1 MIVQEYL
8 RRLLKDKARLRKWKR
23 IMIALSCIVVVCTV
37 YALSLPAQTLACDK
51 EEHTHTAECYD
62 ENNELICEKEEHT
75 HTDDC
80 NKQEEVNEQ
89 EEVVKD
95 EPETIN
101 NEQVSQESEEETTT
115 TTTTETTTQP
125 FDLSSE
131 ANKGKIT
138 DIQFTYKKDG
148 VVVKPNQS
156 VDVSKHDDL
165 SMTYKLWFEG
175 IPATTLKQCGGII
188 KYQLPEGF
196 KIRKEIQNK
205 NIVEGKDILGTMNV
219 NTAGLVTITYNQ
231 QFLSRLQENETL
243 TGSFNVDA
251 QIDINKIDSSTGK
264 VTITTPKGN
273 ITLNYGLDY
282 KEHYGSV
289 SVDKSCKKEATSDY
303 IKYTITLT
311 AGDDGCQNVYVVDQ
325 FTQNKDLVNYEGINK
340 SKTPLKPKPSEDNY
354 QPSEDNYQPY
364 EDRNTAIQ
372 GTIYKTNVPTSDQE
386 IPDEVTNITNPE
398 SFVWYIATMEPN
410 EVRTL
415 TYYVKLIDT
424 TENLYNK
431 QYDIVNN
438 AQVYSKQDNSSQVY
452 SKGNKVSTFKPT
464 IIIDTNVMKKN
475 IVTQNGNDYIKED
488 GNYLVNYQIEFNY
501 GSENNNCSIKE
512 FQFRDSLDSDIYTDS
527 KMLPYIS
534 FVEDSVVLHVKKAEE
549 TGYTDYSGSHIT
561 VGWAKGNDTY
571 STTYKEDS
579 TRFKV
584 YELNNKSITINPGD
598 SYYVTYTLKIKPEV
612 YAAMQSNS
620 VTIKNRYFSY
630 SRDKLLNKVFND
642 KLNLHE
648 RKWVEKSVA
657 EPTTAEKTVD
667 MDGTKYNNQLKV
679 DTSAEQSFK
688 VPAGSYKYTVNI
700 NKTDKDKTDGKFN
713 ITNVTLTD
721 TFDKDTLDKDVMKYV
736 GYMKITAYDT
746 DDRVVGTKWINIDK
760 QQSFSLKLYDIGWR
774 DNCYSYKLEYYAT
787 PNDLSSLT
795 SAKVNNTFSL
805 NGDVKRGVDGEIFR
819 FTNVNSSSEVTLEGS
834 YNLKVNKQ
842 AWYYEKPKQ
851 NATEWQ
857 NGMHYWVIEV
867 NGSKIRAGT
876 QIKDEINDVL
886 EKDEISSYLHKDS
899 LVGVYKGDLK
909 NLSDYKTIEELPES
923 LRVGKEYYKAD
934 YTNNKGFTGENN
946 YSELVLTTEKDF
958 NLQDNEKIYIVVRTE
973 PQELPSELP
982 KDYRAT
988 FKYKNEVEIKHKG
1001 DADFT
1006 KVNDATQEL
1015 YGGNYILKEL
1025 GQTFEYKNGKY
1036 TNIFKG
1042 KDTDNP
1048 ESKIVKNKLIGNGI
1062 YASWAFKVN
1071 YGGDLNGDYRVLE
1084 TIPDGMELSYIRI
1097 KWTGKSAKDITSQTI
1112 TDLGDWEKHTIAA
1125 PDDDNSNIETTYY
1138 VKGKQALI
1146 QLGKFKG
1153 IHGRDD
1159 YSVDVQVVCR
1169 VTDPDVLLGGE
1180 TKTFNNKVMLQ
1191 SADGKKDYVSANAD
1205 ATMSK
1210 TILSKTNNFES
1221 KESQVSSNITYTITA
1236 NEYGQTLLKNTTDK
1250 LTLVDKM
1257 SKNLILDPD
1266 SIKAKNI
1273 KDNSDVEIE
1282 RKYDPETNKLEI
1294 QIPDSTPVRI
1304 TYSCKVKV
1312 APGEDNETSV
1322 SNNVHWKN
1330 YAQTGGA
1337 NDKIEHFGY
1346 NLNASGTTETEP
1358 HPRLKILKYDD
1369 TLKHLSGAKFEI
1381 NECELVNDKIQYKS
1395 PVNSTTAISDDDGT
1409 VTIKTSE
1416 YQMKFNTIYE
1426 VKETK
1431 TVDGYILDNT
1441 PYYIMRAKK
1450 ESNGDYSEYVKK
1462 YIDYQ
1467 DKRDKHYS
1475 IAYDKDYFVVEIYN
1489 AQKGITVKKEFR
1501 NYAAETDKNPVSGTY
1516 KFGLYNNADGTG
1528 TPSDTIEI
1536 KYRPG
1541 ETGVKSA
1548 KFKNPIDLNQTYYV
1562 FEIGQNNQPIKAS
1575 DGEATINSMQ
1585 YKVVYNNETNSTETN
1600 SAKVGETVIV
1610 TNKSRTKILPS
1621 TGSMGTLIYRLLG
1634 ATLVV
1639 ASLICLSNINKNNRK
1654 EKRRKR

>member
-1 MIVQEYL
+1 
-8 RRLLKDKARLRKWKR
+8 
-23 IMIALSCIVVVCTV
+23 MIALSCIVVVCTV
-37 YALSLPAQTLACDK
+37 YALSLPAQTMACDK

-75 HTDDC
+75 HNEDC

-101 NEQVSQESEEETTT
+101 NEQVSQVSEEETTT
-115 TTTTETTTQP
+115 TTTETTTEP

-175 IPATTLKQCGGII
+175 IPATTLKQCGGIMSY
-188 KYQLPEGF
+188 KLPEGF
-196 KIRKEIQNK
+196 TIKKSIDK
-205 NIVEGKDILGTMNV
+205 NITSGSDVIGTMNV
-219 NTAGLVTITYNQ
+219 STDGLVTIKYYDTYLKGLNDNQ
-231 QFLSRLQENETL
+231 TL
-243 TGSFNVDA
+243 TGNFEVEA
-251 QIDINKIDSSTGK
+251 QIDMNKIDSSTGK
-264 VTITTPKGN
+264 VTITTPKGD

-289 SVDKSCKKEATSDY
+289 SVDKSCKKETTSDY

-325 FTQNKDLVNYEGINK
+325 FTKGKELVEYVDINLTESTLYANPDK
-340 SKTPLKPKPSEDNY
+340 
-354 QPSEDNYQPY
+354 QQPY
-364 EDRNTAIQ
+364 ETRKTATK
-372 GTIYKTNVPTSDQE
+372 GTIYKTNLPSSDQE
-386 IPDEVTNITNPE
+386 IPNAVTNITNPE
-398 SFVWYIATMEPN
+398 SFVWNIAKMEPN

-452 SKGNKVSTFKPT
+452 SKGNRVSTFKPT
-464 IIIDTNVMKKN
+464 IIINTNVMKKN

-534 FVEDSVVLHVKKAEE
+534 FVENSIVLHVKKAGE
-549 TGYTDYSGSHIT
+549 TEYTDYSGSHIT
-561 VGWAKGNDTY
+561 VGWAKGNDNY
-571 STTYKEDS
+571 STYKEDS
-579 TRFKV
+579 TRFNV
-584 YELNNKSITINPGD
+584 YELNNQPITINPGD

-679 DTSAEQSFK
+679 DTSAEQLFK

-713 ITNVTLTD
+713 ITNVTLAD
-721 TFDKDTLDKDVMKYV
+721 ALDNKDVMKYV

-746 DDRVVGTKWINIDK
+746 DDRVVETKWVNIDK
-760 QQSFSLKLYDIGWR
+760 QQNFSLRLSDIDWTK
-774 DNCYSYKLEYYAT
+774 NCYSYTFEYYAT

-886 EKDEISSYLHKDS
+886 GKDEISSYLHKDS
-899 LVGVYKGDLK
+899 LVGVYKGDFK
-909 NLSDYKTIEELPES
+909 NLSDYKTIDALPKES
-923 LRVGKEYYKAD
+923 KVGEEYYKAEYSND
-934 YTNNKGFTGENN
+934 KHFSGENN
-946 YSELVLTTEKDF
+946 YSELVLTTKKDIDLQENEKIY
-958 NLQDNEKIYIVVRTE
+958 KIYIVVKTE
-973 PQELPSELP
+973 PKELPSELP
-982 KDYRAT
+982 EDYRAT

-1001 DADFT
+1001 DKDFT

-1025 GQTFEYKNGKY
+1025 GQTFEFKNGKY
-1036 TNIFKG
+1036 TNISKG

-1048 ESKIVKNKLIGNGI
+1048 ESKIVKDKLIGNGI

-1112 TDLGDWEKHTIAA
+1112 TDLGDDWKVNTIAA
-1125 PDDDNSNIETTYY
+1125 PDDDNSNITTTYY

-1180 TKTFNNKVMLQ
+1180 TKTFTNKVMLQ
-1191 SADGKKDYVSANAD
+1191 SPDGTKDYVSANAS
-1205 ATMSK
+1205 AE
-1210 TILSKTNNFES
+1210 I
-1221 KESQVSSNITYTITA
+1221 SNIKILNKENVHNVKSPKIDYTITA

-1250 LTLVDKM
+1250 LTLVDDLDE
-1257 SKNLILDPD
+1257 NLVLDPD

-1273 KDNSDVEIE
+1273 KNNSDVPIE
-1282 RKYDPETNKLEI
+1282 KKYDPVKNILEI
-1294 QIPDSTPVRI
+1294 QIPDSTPVQI
-1304 TYSCKVKV
+1304 TYSCKVKA
-1312 APGEDNETSV
+1312 APNTEIPLV
-1322 SNNVHWKN
+1322 SNRVYWKN
-1330 YAQTGGA
+1330 YAQTGGV
-1337 NDKIEHFGY
+1337 NDEIKQFSY
-1346 NLNASGTTETEP
+1346 DLNASGTTETET
-1358 HPRLKILKYDD
+1358 HPQLKIIKYDD
-1369 TLKHLSGAKFEI
+1369 TLKRLSGAEFEI
-1381 NECELVNDKIQYKS
+1381 HECELVNDKIQYKS
-1395 PVNSTTAISDDDGT
+1395 PVNSTTAISGADGT
-1409 VTIKTSE
+1409 VIIPTDKFP
-1416 YQMKFNTIYE
+1416 MDFNTIYE
-1426 VKETK
+1426 VKETNP
-1431 TVDGYILDNT
+1431 VDGYILDDT

-1450 ESNGDYSEYVKK
+1450 EDSGNDYSDYVKE
-1462 YIDYQ
+1462 YIKIAYQ
-1467 DKRDKHYS
+1467 NSKDKHY
-1475 IAYDKDYFVVEIYN
+1475 IVAYDKDYFLVKIYN
-1489 AQKGITVKKEFR
+1489 AQQGITVKKAFT
-1501 NYAAETDKNPVSGTY
+1501 NNAAETKHNPVSGIY
-1516 KFGLYNNADGTG
+1516 KFGLYENENGEG
-1528 TPSDTIEI
+1528 KPLEI
-1536 KYRPG
+1536 ISIHYDPKDKD
-1541 ETGVKSA
+1541 VKSA
-1548 KFKNPIDLNQTYYV
+1548 KFKNPIDLTKDYYV

-1575 DGEATINSMQ
+1575 DDEATINSMQ
-1585 YKVVYNNETNSTETN
+1585 YKVVYNNETDSTKTN
-1600 SAKVGETVIV
+1600 NAKVGETVIV

-1639 ASLICLSNINKNNRK
+1639 ASLIYLSNINKNNRK
-1654 EKRRKR
+1654 EKRRKK

>member
-1 MIVQEYL
+1 
-8 RRLLKDKARLRKWKR
+8 
-23 IMIALSCIVVVCTV
+23 MIALSCIVVVCTV
-37 YALSLPAQTLACDK
+37 YALSLPAQTLTCDK

-80 NKQEEVNEQ
+80 YKQEEVNEQ

-95 EPETIN
+95 EPETQN
-101 NEQVSQESEEETTT
+101 KDEQVSQVSEEETTT
-115 TTTTETTTQP
+115 TETTTETTKQP
-125 FDLSSE
+125 FDLSYHTENIESV
-131 ANKGKIT
+131 K
-138 DIQFTYKKDG
+138 FVYKKTEIIDG
-148 VVVKPNQS
+148 KEKTTEY
-156 VDVSKHDDL
+156 DVPTDGSIL
-165 SMTYKLWFEG
+165 SYDTLDMTYKLFFKG
-175 IPATTLKQCGGII
+175 ISAKTLKECGGII
-188 KYQLPEGF
+188 KYQLPNGF
-196 KIRKEIQNK
+196 KIRKMI
-205 NIVEGKDILGTMNV
+205 EGKTILSGGVVIGNMNV
-219 NTAGLVTITYNQ
+219 STDGLVTITYNQ

-243 TGSFNVDA
+243 TGSFEVDA
-251 QIDINKIDSSTGK
+251 QIDMNKIDSSTGK
-264 VTITTPKGN
+264 VTITTPKGD

-282 KEHYGSV
+282 KEHYGNVSV
-289 SVDKSCKKEATSDY
+289 VDKSWKKEATSDY
-303 IKYTITLT
+303 IKYTITLK

-325 FTQNKDLVNYEGINK
+325 FTQGKDLVEYVDINLTENTLN
-340 SKTPLKPKPSEDNY
+340 SGEYNH
-354 QPSEDNYQPY
+354 QPY
-364 EDRNTAIQ
+364 ETRDNNSKA
-372 GTIYKTNVPTSDQE
+372 GTIYKTNAPSSDQT
-386 IPDEVTNITNPE
+386 IPDAVTNITNPG
-398 SFVWYIATMEPN
+398 SFVWKIVKMNPN
-410 EVRTL
+410 EVRQL
-415 TYYVKLIDT
+415 TYYVKLKNT
-424 TENLYNK
+424 TEDLYK
-431 QYDIVNN
+431 IKKDVVNN
-438 AQVYSKQDNSSQVY
+438 AQVYSKKEGSSKVY
-452 SKGNKVSTFKPT
+452 SKGYKESTFTPT
-464 IIIDTNVMKKN
+464 IIIDTSVMKKN
-475 IVTQNGNDYIKED
+475 IVKQDDNKDYKKDNE

-501 GSENNNCSIKE
+501 GSNNNVSIKG
-512 FQFRDSLDSDIYTDS
+512 FQFADYLDYVDDYDFKTDS

-534 FVEDSVVLHVKKAEE
+534 FVENSIVLHVKTAGES
-549 TGYTDYSGSHIT
+549 GYKEYKGNDIS
-561 VGWAKGNDTY
+561 VKWAKGNDTY
-571 STTYKEDS
+571 TTTYNENS

-620 VTIKNRYFSY
+620 VNIKNRYYTY
-630 SRDKLLNKVFND
+630 STDKELNKIGNTD
-642 KLNLHE
+642 LTLSE
-648 RKWVEKSVA
+648 YKWVDKDVA
-657 EPTTAEKTVD
+657 KQTTSEETIN
-667 MDGTKYNNQLKV
+667 MDGKKYNNQFNE

-688 VPAGSYKYTVNI
+688 VPAGSYKYTVKLN
-700 NKTDKDKTDGKFN
+700 KTDGKFN
-713 ITNVTLTD
+713 ITDVTLT
-721 TFDKDTLDKDVMKYV
+721 DTLDKDVMKYV
-736 GYMKITAYDT
+736 GYMKIMAYDT
-746 DDRVVGTKWINIDK
+746 QNNVLETKWVNIDK
-760 QQSFSLKLYDIGWR
+760 QQNFSLRLSDIDWTK
-774 DNCYSYKLEYYAT
+774 NCYSYTFEYYAT

-909 NLSDYKTIEELPES
+909 NLSDYKKIEDLPVNLKIGE
-923 LRVGKEYYKAD
+923 EYYKAD
-934 YTNNKGFTGENN
+934 YTNNKGFTGGNN

-982 KDYRAT
+982 EDYRAT

-1001 DADFT
+1001 DKDFT

-1025 GQTFEYKNGKY
+1025 GQTFEFKNGKY
-1036 TNIFKG
+1036 TNISKG

-1048 ESKIVKNKLIGNGI
+1048 ESKIVKDKLIGNGI

-1112 TDLGDWEKHTIAA
+1112 TDLGDDWKVNTIVA
-1125 PDDDNSNIETTYY
+1125 PDDDNSNITTTYY

-1146 QLGKFKG
+1146 KLGKFKG

-1169 VTDPDVLLGGE
+1169 VTDPDVLLGGG

-1191 SADGKKDYVSANAD
+1191 SADGTKDYVSANAS
-1205 ATMSK
+1205 AEISK
-1210 TILSKTNNFES
+1210 IKILDK
-1221 KESQVSSNITYTITA
+1221 KNIHDVKSPKIDYTITA

-1250 LTLVDKM
+1250 LTLVDDLDE
-1257 SKNLILDPD
+1257 NLVLDPD

-1273 KDNSDVEIE
+1273 KNNSDVSIE
-1282 RKYDPETNKLEI
+1282 TKYDPEKNILEI
-1294 QIPDSTPVRI
+1294 QIPDGTPVQI
-1304 TYSCKVKV
+1304 QYSCKVKA
-1312 APGEDNETSV
+1312 APNTEIPLV
-1322 SNNVHWKN
+1322 SNRVYWKN
-1330 YAQTGGA
+1330 YAQTGGV
-1337 NDKIEHFGY
+1337 NNEIKQFSYD
-1346 NLNASGTTETEP
+1346 LNASGTTETET
-1358 HPRLKILKYDD
+1358 HPQLKIIKYDD
-1369 TLKHLSGAKFEI
+1369 TLKRLSGAEFEI
-1381 NECELVNDKIQYKS
+1381 HECKLENNEIKHTSKNPITVTS
-1395 PVNSTTAISDDDGT
+1395 GADGT
-1409 VTIKTSE
+1409 VTIPTDKFP
-1416 YQMKFNTIYE
+1416 MDFNTIYE

-1431 TVDGYILDNT
+1431 PVDGYILDDT
-1441 PYYIMRAKK
+1441 PYYIMRVKK
-1450 ESNGDYSEYVKK
+1450 EDSGNDYSDYVKE
-1462 YIDYQ
+1462 YIKIAYQ
-1467 DKRDKHYS
+1467 NSKDKHY
-1475 IAYDKDYFVVEIYN
+1475 IVAYDKDYFLVKIYN
-1489 AQKGITVKKEFR
+1489 AQQGITVKKEFT
-1501 NYAAETDKNPVSGTY
+1501 NNAAETENNPVSGTY
-1516 KFGLYNNADGTG
+1516 RFGLYANENGEG
-1528 TPSDTIEI
+1528 TPLEIIEI
-1536 KYRPG
+1536 KYDPG
-1541 ETGVKSA
+1541 DKDVKSA
-1548 KFKNPIDLNQTYYV
+1548 KFKNQKLNTDYYV
-1562 FEIGQNNQPIKAS
+1562 FELNKNDQPIKAS
-1575 DGEATINSMQ
+1575 DDEATINSMQ
-1585 YKVVYNNETNSTETN
+1585 YKVVYNNETDSTKTN
-1600 SAKVGETVIV
+1600 NAKVGETVTV

-1621 TGSMGTLIYRLLG
+1621 TGSIGTLIYRLLG

>member
-75 HTDDC
+75 HSDDC

-95 EPETIN
+95 EPETQN
-101 NEQVSQESEEETTT
+101 DDEQVSQESEEETTT
-115 TTTTETTTQP
+115 TTTTETTTEP

-175 IPATTLKQCGGII
+175 IPATTLKQCGGIMSY
-188 KYQLPEGF
+188 KLPEGF
-196 KIRKEIQNK
+196 TIKKSIDK
-205 NIVEGKDILGTMNV
+205 NITSGSDVIGTMNV
-219 NTAGLVTITYNQ
+219 STDGFVTIKYYDTYLKGLNDNQ
-231 QFLSRLQENETL
+231 TL
-243 TGSFNVDA
+243 TGNFEVDA
-251 QIDINKIDSSTGK
+251 QIDINKINSSTGK
-264 VTITTPKGN
+264 VTITTPKGD

-289 SVDKSCKKEATSDY
+289 SVDKSCKKETTSDY

-325 FTQNKDLVNYEGINK
+325 FTKGKELVEYVDINLTESTLYANPDK
-340 SKTPLKPKPSEDNY
+340 
-354 QPSEDNYQPY
+354 QQPY
-364 EDRNTAIQ
+364 ETRKTATK
-372 GTIYKTNVPTSDQE
+372 GTIYKTNLPSSDQE
-386 IPDEVTNITNPE
+386 IPNAVTNITNPE
-398 SFVWYIATMEPN
+398 SFVWNIAKMEPN

-415 TYYVKLIDT
+415 TYYCKLIDT

-438 AQVYSKQDNSSQVY
+438 AQVYSRKNDSSQVY
-452 SKGNKVSTFKPT
+452 SKGNIVSTFKPT

-475 IVTQNGNDYIKED
+475 VITQNENDYIKED

-534 FVEDSVVLHVKKAEE
+534 FVENSIVLHVKKAGE
-549 TGYTDYSGSHIT
+549 TEYTDYSGSHIT
-561 VGWAKGNDTY
+561 VGWAKGNDNY
-571 STTYKEDS
+571 STYKEDS
-579 TRFKV
+579 TRFNV
-584 YELNNKSITINPGD
+584 YELNNQPITINPGD

-713 ITNVTLTD
+713 ITNITLAD
-721 TFDKDTLDKDVMKYV
+721 ALDNKDVMKYV
-736 GYMKITAYDT
+736 GYMKITAYNT
-746 DDRVVGTKWINIDK
+746 DDRVVETKWVNIDK
-760 QQSFSLKLYDIGWR
+760 QQNFSLRLSDIDWTK
-774 DNCYSYKLEYYAT
+774 NCYSYTFEYYAT

-909 NLSDYKTIEELPES
+909 NLSDYKKIEDLPVNLKIGE
-923 LRVGKEYYKAD
+923 EYYKAD
-934 YTNNKGFTGENN
+934 YTNNKGFTGGNN

-982 KDYRAT
+982 EDYRAT

-1001 DADFT
+1001 DKDFT

-1025 GQTFEYKNGKY
+1025 GQTFEFKNGKY
-1036 TNIFKG
+1036 TNISKG

-1048 ESKIVKNKLIGNGI
+1048 ESKIVKDKLIGNGI

-1112 TDLGDWEKHTIAA
+1112 TDLGDDWKVNTIAA
-1125 PDDDNSNIETTYY
+1125 PDDDNSNITTTYY

-1180 TKTFNNKVMLQ
+1180 TKTFNNKVTLQ

-1346 NLNASGTTETEP
+1346 NLNASGTTETET
-1358 HPRLKILKYDD
+1358 HPQLKILKYDD

-1395 PVNSTTAISDDDGT
+1395 PVNSTTAISGANGT
-1409 VTIKTSE
+1409 VTIPTDKF
-1416 YQMKFNTIYE
+1416 QMDFNTIYE
-1426 VKETK
+1426 VKEIK
-1431 TVDGYILDNT
+1431 TIDGYILDNT

-1450 ESNGDYSEYVKK
+1450 EDSGDYSDYVKK
-1462 YIDYQ
+1462 YIEYQ
-1467 DKRDKHYS
+1467 NSRDKHY
-1475 IAYDKDYFVVEIYN
+1475 IVAYDKDYFLVEIYN
-1489 AQKGITVKKEFR
+1489 AQKGITVQKAFT
-1501 NYAAETDKNPVSGTY
+1501 NNAAETEYNPISGTY
-1516 KFGLYNNADGTG
+1516 RFGLYNNENGTG
-1528 TPSDTIEI
+1528 KPLEITEI
-1536 KYRPG
+1536 KYDPG
-1541 ETGVKSA
+1541 DKDVKSA
-1548 KFKNPIDLNQTYYV
+1548 KFKNPIDLTKDYYV
-1562 FEIGQNNQPIKAS
+1562 FELDQNDKPIKAS

-1585 YKVVYNNETNSTETN
+1585 YKVVYKNETDSTKTN
-1600 SAKVGETVIV
+1600 NAQVGDTVTV

-1621 TGSMGTLIYRLLG
+1621 TGSIGTLIYRLLG

-1639 ASLICLSNINKNNRK
+1639 VSVICLSNINKNNRK
-1654 EKRRKR
+1654 GNRRKI

>member
-1 MIVQEYL
+1 
-8 RRLLKDKARLRKWKR
+8 
-23 IMIALSCIVVVCTV
+23 MIALSCIVVVCTV
-37 YALSLPAQTLACDK
+37 YALSLPAQTLTCDK

-899 LVGVYKGDLK
+899 LVGVYKG
-909 NLSDYKTIEELPES
+909 I
-923 LRVGKEYYKAD
+923 LR
-934 YTNNKGFTGENN
+934 
-946 YSELVLTTEKDF
+946 
-958 NLQDNEKIYIVVRTE
+958 I
-973 PQELPSELP
+973 
-982 KDYRAT
+982 
-988 FKYKNEVEIKHKG
+988 
-1001 DADFT
+1001 
-1006 KVNDATQEL
+1006 
-1015 YGGNYILKEL
+1015 
-1025 GQTFEYKNGKY
+1025 
-1036 TNIFKG
+1036 
-1042 KDTDNP
+1042 
-1048 ESKIVKNKLIGNGI
+1048 
-1062 YASWAFKVN
+1062 
-1071 YGGDLNGDYRVLE
+1071 
-1084 TIPDGMELSYIRI
+1084 
-1097 KWTGKSAKDITSQTI
+1097 
-1112 TDLGDWEKHTIAA
+1112 
-1125 PDDDNSNIETTYY
+1125 
-1138 VKGKQALI
+1138 
-1146 QLGKFKG
+1146 
-1153 IHGRDD
+1153 
-1159 YSVDVQVVCR
+1159 
-1169 VTDPDVLLGGE
+1169 
-1180 TKTFNNKVMLQ
+1180 
-1191 SADGKKDYVSANAD
+1191 
-1205 ATMSK
+1205 
-1210 TILSKTNNFES
+1210 
-1221 KESQVSSNITYTITA
+1221 
-1236 NEYGQTLLKNTTDK
+1236 
-1250 LTLVDKM
+1250 
-1257 SKNLILDPD
+1257 
-1266 SIKAKNI
+1266 
-1273 KDNSDVEIE
+1273 
-1282 RKYDPETNKLEI
+1282 
-1294 QIPDSTPVRI
+1294 
-1304 TYSCKVKV
+1304 
-1312 APGEDNETSV
+1312 
-1322 SNNVHWKN
+1322 
-1330 YAQTGGA
+1330 
-1337 NDKIEHFGY
+1337 
-1346 NLNASGTTETEP
+1346 
-1358 HPRLKILKYDD
+1358 
-1369 TLKHLSGAKFEI
+1369 
-1381 NECELVNDKIQYKS
+1381 
-1395 PVNSTTAISDDDGT
+1395 
-1409 VTIKTSE
+1409 
-1416 YQMKFNTIYE
+1416 
-1426 VKETK
+1426 
-1431 TVDGYILDNT
+1431 
-1441 PYYIMRAKK
+1441 
-1450 ESNGDYSEYVKK
+1450 
-1462 YIDYQ
+1462 
-1467 DKRDKHYS
+1467 
-1475 IAYDKDYFVVEIYN
+1475 
-1489 AQKGITVKKEFR
+1489 
-1501 NYAAETDKNPVSGTY
+1501 
-1516 KFGLYNNADGTG
+1516 
-1528 TPSDTIEI
+1528 
-1536 KYRPG
+1536 
-1541 ETGVKSA
+1541 
-1548 KFKNPIDLNQTYYV
+1548 
-1562 FEIGQNNQPIKAS
+1562 
-1575 DGEATINSMQ
+1575 
-1585 YKVVYNNETNSTETN
+1585 
-1600 SAKVGETVIV
+1600 
-1610 TNKSRTKILPS
+1610 
-1621 TGSMGTLIYRLLG
+1621 
-1634 ATLVV
+1634 
-1639 ASLICLSNINKNNRK
+1639 
-1654 EKRRKR
+1654 

>member
-1 MIVQEYL
+1 
-8 RRLLKDKARLRKWKR
+8 
-23 IMIALSCIVVVCTV
+23 MIALSCIVVVCTV
-37 YALSLPAQTLACDK
+37 YALSLPAQTMTCDK

-657 EPTTAEKTVD
+657 EPTTAEMTVD

>member
-1 MIVQEYL
+1 
-8 RRLLKDKARLRKWKR
+8 
-23 IMIALSCIVVVCTV
+23 MIALSCIVVVCTV
-37 YALSLPAQTLACDK
+37 YALSLPAQTLTCDK
-51 EEHTHTAECYD
+51 KEHTHTAECYD

-95 EPETIN
+95 EPETQN
-101 NEQVSQESEEETTT
+101 KDEQVSQVSEEETTT
-115 TTTTETTTQP
+115 TTTTETTTETTKQP

-131 ANKGKIT
+131 ANKDKIT
-138 DIQFTYKKDG
+138 KIQFTYKKDG
-148 VVVKPNQS
+148 VEHIVKPKES
-156 VDVSKHDDL
+156 VDVSTQDNL
-165 SMTYKLWFEG
+165 NMTYKLWFKDVS
-175 IPATTLKQCGGII
+175 AKTLKDCGGII

-196 KIRKEIQNK
+196 KIRNTIRT
-205 NIVEGKDILGTMNV
+205 NIEGDNNIRVTMVV
-219 NTAGLVTITYNQ
+219 NTDGLVTITYDPTSLPGLSDNQ
-231 QFLSRLQENETL
+231 TL
-243 TGSFNVDA
+243 TGSFEVDA
-251 QIDINKIDSSTGK
+251 QIDMNKIDTSTGAA
-264 VTITTPKGN
+264 TIKTPKGN
-273 ITLNYGLDY
+273 ITLNYGFDY
-282 KEHYGSV
+282 MEHYGNV
-289 SVDKSCKKEATSDY
+289 SVDKTCEKEATSDY

-311 AGDDGCQNVYVVDQ
+311 AGDDGCENVYVVDQ
-325 FTQNKDLVNYEGINK
+325 FTQGKDLVNHVDINLT
-340 SKTPLKPKPSEDNY
+340 KTPLNDRENM
-354 QPSEDNYQPY
+354 QQPY
-364 EDRNTAIQ
+364 ETRKTAIQ
-372 GTIYKTNVPTSDQE
+372 GTIYKTKAPSSNQK
-386 IPDEVTNITNPE
+386 IPDEVTSIPNSE
-398 SFVWYIATMEPN
+398 SFVWKIAKMDPK

-415 TYYVKLIDT
+415 TYYVKLKDT
-424 TENLYNK
+424 TENLYQIK
-431 QYDIVNN
+431 TSVVNN
-438 AQVYSKQDNSSQVY
+438 AQVYSKRDNSSQIY
-452 SKGNKVSTFKPT
+452 SKGNKEFTFTPT
-464 IIIDTNVMKKN
+464 ITIDTNVMKKN
-475 IVTQNGNDYIKED
+475 IVTQNGNNYIKDQD

-501 GSENNNCSIKE
+501 GSNNNVSIKE
-512 FQFRDSLDSDIYTDS
+512 FQFRDSLDDDIFTDP

-534 FVEDSVVLHVKKAEE
+534 FVENSIVLHVKKAGD
-549 TGYTDYSGSHIT
+549 TGYKEYKGNAIK

-571 STTYKEDS
+571 TTTYNVNS
-579 TRFKV
+579 TRFNV
-584 YELNNKSITINPGD
+584 YELNNQPITINPGD

-657 EPTTAEKTVD
+657 EPTTSEETVD

-713 ITNVTLTD
+713 ITNVTLAD
-721 TFDKDTLDKDVMKYV
+721 ALDNKDVMKYV

-746 DDRVVGTKWINIDK
+746 DDRVVETKWVNIDK
-760 QQSFSLKLYDIGWR
+760 QQNFSLRLSDIDWTK
-774 DNCYSYKLEYYAT
+774 NCYSYTFEYYAT
-787 PNDLSSLT
+787 PNNLSSLT

-834 YNLKVNKQ
+834 YNLNVNKQ

-886 EKDEISSYLHKDS
+886 KKDEISSYLHKDS

-909 NLSDYKTIEELPES
+909 NLSDYKKIEDLPVNLKIGE
-923 LRVGKEYYKAD
+923 EYYKAD
-934 YTNNKGFTGENN
+934 YTNNKGFTGGNN

-982 KDYRAT
+982 EDYRAT

-1001 DADFT
+1001 DKDFT

-1025 GQTFEYKNGKY
+1025 GQTFEYKNGTY
-1036 TNIFKG
+1036 RNITTG

-1048 ESKIVKNKLIGNGI
+1048 ESKIVKNKLNGEGI
-1062 YASWAFKVN
+1062 FASWAFKVN
-1071 YGGDLNGDYRVLE
+1071 YGGDLKGDYRVLE

-1097 KWTGKSAKDITSQTI
+1097 KWTGKSAKNITSRTI
-1112 TDLGDWEKHTIAA
+1112 TDLGDWEEHTITA

-1146 QLGKFKG
+1146 QLGEFKG
-1153 IHGRDD
+1153 IHARDD

-1180 TKTFNNKVMLQ
+1180 KKTFNNKVMLQ
-1191 SADGKKDYVSANAD
+1191 SPNGTKDYVSANAD
-1205 ATMSK
+1205 AE
-1210 TILSKTNNFES
+1210 I
-1221 KESQVSSNITYTITA
+1221 SNIKVLDKTHIHNDNSPKIDYTITA
-1236 NEYGQTLLKNTTDK
+1236 NEFGQTLLKNTTDK
-1250 LTLVDKM
+1250 LTLVDEM
-1257 SKNLILDPD
+1257 SSNLVLDPD

-1273 KDNSDVEIE
+1273 KDDKDVEIE
-1282 RKYDPETNKLEI
+1282 KKYDPKTNILEI
-1294 QIPDSTPVRI
+1294 QIPDGTPVRI
-1304 TYSCKVKV
+1304 TYTCKVKV
-1312 APGEDNETSV
+1312 APDTETQV
-1322 SNNVHWKN
+1322 SNNVYWKN
-1330 YAQTGGA
+1330 YSQKGGV
-1337 NDKIEHFGY
+1337 NDGIEKFSY
-1346 NLNASGTTETEP
+1346 DLKASGTIGIET
-1358 HPRLKILKYDD
+1358 HPQLKIVKRDN
-1369 TLKHLSGAKFEI
+1369 TLKPLSGAEFEVY
-1381 NECELVNDKIQYKS
+1381 ECKLENKKIKHTS
-1395 PVNSTTAISDDDGT
+1395 KNPITVTSGADGT
-1409 VTIKTSE
+1409 VTIPIDKFP
-1416 YQMKFNTIYE
+1416 MDFNTIYE
-1426 VKETK
+1426 VKETE
-1431 TVDGYILDNT
+1431 TVDGYNLDNT

-1450 ESNGDYSEYVKK
+1450 EDSGDDYSDYVKE
-1462 YIDYQ
+1462 YIKIAYQ
-1467 DKRDKHYS
+1467 NSKDKHY
-1475 IAYDKDYFVVEIYN
+1475 IVAYDKDYFLVEIYN
-1489 AQKGITVKKEFR
+1489 AQQGITVKKAFT
-1501 NYAAETDKNPVSGTY
+1501 NNAAETKYNPVSGIY
-1516 KFGLYNNADGTG
+1516 KFGLYANADGAG
-1528 TPSDTIEI
+1528 KPLEIIEI
-1536 KYRPG
+1536 KYDPKDKD
-1541 ETGVKSA
+1541 VKSA
-1548 KFKNPIDLNQTYYV
+1548 KFKNPIDLTKDYYV

-1585 YKVVYNNETNSTETN
+1585 YKVVYKNETDRTKTN
-1600 SAKVGETVIV
+1600 NAKVGETVIV